1 MLIFKC
7 FGACAI
13 LFCGVLA
20 GRCFA
25 AFERKRLAQAE
36 GFLALLRE
44 IRVRIECF
52 SMPITQILSEC
63 DRSVLLACGT
73 ERTPK
78 DLAALL
84 SDVRLYLS
92 EEICRLLT
100 ALSKKLGTGYRE
112 EQLRCIDYYVARLS
126 PYCDTLRGELQKRER
141 MALVLPIA
149 LCAALI
155 LLLW

>member
-7 FGACAI
+7 LGACAI

-20 GRCFA
+20 GMYFA
-25 AFERKRLAQAE
+25 AFERKKLAQAE
-36 GFLALLRE
+36 GFLSLLRFT
-44 IRVRIECF
+44 RVQIEYF
-52 SMPITQILSEC
+52 SMPITEILSVC
-63 DRSVLLACGT
+63 DRDVLLSCGT
-73 ERTPK
+73 ERVPK

-84 SDVRLYLS
+84 SDVKLYLC
-92 EEICRLLT
+92 EEMCGLLST
-100 ALSKKLGTGYRE
+100 LSKRLGTGYRE
-112 EQLRCIDYYVARLS
+112 EQLRCIDYYIARLC

-141 MALVLPIA
+141 MALLLPLA